1 MKQTEYRLVSVGV
14 SVGPAYFLQKHAK
27 VPKQGSSM
35 HERCERHPK
44 RKKERKKERKKDRQT
59 ERKTDRKKERKKE
72 RK

>member
-44 RKKERKKERKKDRQT
+44 RKKERKKDRQTDRKKDRQ
-59 ERKTDRKKERKKE
+59 KERKKE